1 MSWTKQMQLHSLLE
15 LGQSSILDISVD
27 STKFDVDP
35 VSRLARRTQQKDNI
49 H

>member
-1 MSWTKQMQLHSLLE
+1 MSWIEQMQLHPLLE

-27 STKFDVDP
+27 STKFDIDP
-35 VSRLARRTQQKDNI
+35 VSWLARRTQQKDNI